1 MDTFFEQ
8 LVSIK
13 KTAKTYL
20 ALFGITIAALILCF
34 ALMVLSK
41 FIGAF
46 AFLLIAGVFY
56 GAYRL
61 YMFFFIEY
69 EYIITNG
76 TMDVDKIIAK
86 SSRKREMSFELSNVV
101 RLEKYNINARP
112 VGNFKKTVIACNE
125 DDSGAYFMVTSEEG
139 SGTKLLIFTPD
150 ERIKSAI
157 VKFVPK
163 HIGNSAFK

>member
-13 KTAKTYL
+13 KTAKTWL
-20 ALFGITIAALILCF
+20 ALFGITVAALILSV
-34 ALMVLSK
+34 A
-41 FIGAF
+41 
-46 AFLLIAGVFY
+46 AFLFLGSFGLLIVAAIFY

-112 VGNFKKTVIACNE
+112 VGNFKNTVIACNE
-125 DDSGAYFMVTSEEG
+125 DDPGAYFMVTSEEG
-139 SGTKLLIFTPD
+139 SGTKLLVFTPD

>member
-8 LVSIK
+8 IVTIK
-13 KTAKTYL
+13 KTAKTWL
-20 ALFGITIAALILCF
+20 ALFGITLAALILAC
-34 ALMVLSK
+34 L
-41 FIGAF
+41 
-46 AFLLIAGVFY
+46 AFLFLGSFGLLIVAAIFY

-76 TMDVDKIIAK
+76 SMDIDKIIAK
-86 SSRKREMSFELSNVV
+86 NSRKRLLSFELTSVV
-101 RLEKYNINARP
+101 RLEKYNPMARP

-125 DDSGAYFMVTSEEG
+125 DDPNAYFMVTSEEG
-139 SGTKLLIFTPD
+139 KGMMLLVFSPD

-163 HIGNSAFK
+163 HIGNSAFKN

>member
-13 KTAKTYL
+13 KTAKTWL
-20 ALFGITIAALILCF
+20 ALFGITFAALILAC
-34 ALMVLSK
+34 A
-41 FIGAF
+41 
-46 AFLLIAGVFY
+46 AFLFLGSFGLLLAAAVFY

-61 YMFFFIEY
+61 YMLFFIEY

-86 SSRKREMSFELSNVV
+86 SSRKREMSFELSSVV
-101 RLEKYNINARP
+101 RLEKYNVNARP
-112 VGNFKKTVIACNE
+112 MGNFKKTVIACNE
-125 DDSGAYFMVTSEEG
+125 DDPAAYFLVTSEEG
-139 SGTKLLIFTPD
+139 SGTKLLVFSPD

>member
-8 LVSIK
+8 LVSIR
-13 KTAKTYL
+13 KTAKTWL
-20 ALFGITIAALILCF
+20 ALFGITLAALIISI
-34 ALMVLSK
+34 AVLL
-41 FIGAF
+41 
-46 AFLLIAGVFY
+46 FLGSFGLLLVAAAFY

-61 YMFFFIEY
+61 YKFFFIEY

-86 SSRKREMSFELSNVV
+86 SSRKRELSFELSNVV
-101 RLEKYNINARP
+101 RLEKYNMNARP

-125 DDSGAYFMVTSEEG
+125 DDPNAYFMVASKEG
-139 SGTKLLIFTPD
+139 SGSTLLVFSPD
-150 ERIKSAI
+150 DRIKSAI

-163 HIGNSAFK
+163 HIGNSAFKN